1 MKQVKIVES
10 TEEYWYRNRIGGE
23 FYVYDYNDKYY
34 AVYENFKL
42 IQKVHAVEVKNSNKK
57 STI

>member
-10 TEEYWYRNRIGGE
+10 TDEYWYKNRIGEE

-34 AVYENFKL
+34 AVYIDFKL
-42 IQKVHAVEVKNSNKK
+42 IQKVHAVEV
-57 STI
+57 